1 MSATTDQT
9 VTHSNATPTK
19 ANKPENNLNLMKPAA
34 RFSPIP
40 TDSILVGP
48 AFHSPSKVSLSDE
61 SSHTGVTDLDDDFD
75 ASTMI
80 KAITKSDHKIAEER
94 GFHVAEPLLREN
106 PHRFV
111 LFPIE
116 DDEVRRVLFYES
128 SFLFCCNSPFV
139 PTIFT

>member
-9 VTHSNATPTK
+9 IMHSNVTPTK
-19 ANKPENNLNLMKPAA
+19 ANKGSSDVKKPAA
-34 RFSPIP
+34 RFSPMP
-40 TDSILVGP
+40 TDAILVGP
-48 AFHSPSKVSLSDE
+48 AHHSPSKVSLSDE
-61 SSHTGVTDLDDDFD
+61 SSHTGTTDLDDDFD

-94 GFHVAEPLLREN
+94 GFHVAEPLLKEN

-116 DDEVRRVLFYES
+116 DDEVRTALTSFS
-128 SFLFCCNSPFV
+128 SSYKLYYILN
-139 PTIFT
+139 